1 MDQEQ
6 VVQPVYYLDGSPAP
20 AGVPPSPVVAQPGPG
35 GSVGAFGTT
44 QPTGGTAFT
53 ESLSPQTIDQFTLQ
67 QIVEIFVV
75 YAFIAAFGL
84 AFFFVFYGGL
94 SFILSG
100 GNDEKIK
107 QAVNTIRYSIIG
119 LVVIILSFSF
129 VAIVGRLFGLD
140 VISYLSLNKI
150 RESIRILIPQTAMN
164 EAPAGLEW
172 PEGKV

>member
-1 MDQEQ
+1 MPEEL
-6 VVQPVYYLDGSPAP
+6 VIEPVYYNDGTPAP
-20 AGVPPSPVVAQPGPG
+20 GSGDVSGGGFVEPINTVPPLG
-35 GSVGAFGTT
+35 GTGTTDTAFG
-44 QPTGGTAFT
+44 GGFRPDT
-53 ESLSPQTIDQFTLQ
+53 LDQFSLQ
-67 QIVEIFVV
+67 QIIEIFVV
-75 YAFIAAFGL
+75 YAFIAAFAL

-150 RESIRILIPQTAMN
+150 RESIKILIPRTSY